1 MRVELQWTPWYQGQA
16 TVETLGAIGL
26 LDGTWREA
34 ANRYATI
41 KAIRAADG
49 RNEPKGI
56 QAFLNQVIDERFNEA
71 GWDGAEGRFRLSST
85 WVRVTFRHQMGLGS
99 DFLDA
104 TRLAALE
111 GVEQC
116 VLLGAPLDFLRVIS
130 PRDAGALS
138 SFEKIVFQAAQL
150 NGAISPPLLIG
161 ALHPVSRLPKNIQD
175 VVFGSR

>member
-1 MRVELQWTPWYQGQA
+1 MRAELQWTPWYQGDA
-16 TVETLGAIGL
+16 SGETLDAIEL
-26 LDGTWREA
+26 LDGTWSEA
-34 ANRYATI
+34 ASRYATI
-41 KAIRAADG
+41 KLVRAADG

-56 QAFLNQVIDERFNEA
+56 QAFLNQVIDEKFSEA
-71 GWDGAEGRFRLSST
+71 GWDGAEGRFRLSNT
-85 WVRVTFRHQMGLGS
+85 WVRITFRHQMGLGS

-161 ALHPVSRLPKNIQD
+161 ALQPVSRLSRHVQD

>member
-1 MRVELQWTPWYQGQA
+1 MKAELQWTPWYRGRA
-16 TVETLGAIGL
+16 NTESLNAIEL

-34 ANRYATI
+34 AIRYATV
-41 KAIRAADG
+41 KAIRSADG

-56 QAFLNQVIDERFNEA
+56 QAFLNQVIHERFEEA
-71 GWDGAEGRFRLSST
+71 GWDGEEGRFRFANT

-116 VLLGAPLDFLRVIS
+116 VLLGAPLAFLRIIS

-138 SFEKIVFQAAQL
+138 SFEKIAFQAAQL
-150 NGAISPPLLIG
+150 NGAISPPLLVG
-161 ALHPVSRLPKNIQD
+161 ALEPVSKLPHEVRE
-175 VVFGSR
+175 VVFGKR